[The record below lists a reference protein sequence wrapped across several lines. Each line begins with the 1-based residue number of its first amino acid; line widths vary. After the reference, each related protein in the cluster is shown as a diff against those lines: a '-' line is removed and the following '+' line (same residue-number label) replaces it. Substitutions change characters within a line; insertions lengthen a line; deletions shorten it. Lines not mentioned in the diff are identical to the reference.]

1 MLSSLSSYLVQ
12 HKKVYI
18 PHIGTFEL
26 QYKPAVL
33 QFADRLIYPP
43 STEVLFL
50 SEGNASKEQVHYL
63 GSLLHLDERDAED
76 KLRHFGAHLK
86 RRIEDT
92 AFEWK
97 GFGKLALVDGAIV
110 FESTPSNALKP
121 VAAHKIIRENAHHDV
136 LVGERELHSSD
147 VSYINE
153 STKPGRSYVD
163 VGRLDLGL
171 LRLHLLFITWCNM
184 VSSSASG
191 LQQKTF
197 SYQQEFSTV
206 TPSPPNPL
214 YFSIMMDTVHYSN
227 CPVCLSKEI
236 NPFDGKGLYGEKRSS
251 VSGTVSQHTSVHRR
265 TFPASHRRAILQSAE
280 YISHSDTD
288 K

>member
-12 HKKVYI
+12 HKKVHI

-26 QYKPAVL
+26 LYKPAVL

-63 GSLLHLDERDAED
+63 GSLLHLDERDAEE

-153 STKPGRSYVD
+153 STKPGRSYATLA
-163 VGRLDLGL
+163 GWIL
-171 LRLHLLFITWCNM
+171 LLLALAFVIYNL
-184 VSSSASG
+184 VQHGFHPFASG
-191 LQQKTF
+191 LQQKPF
-197 SYQQEFSTV
+197 SYQQEV
-206 TPSPPNPL
+206 QPGVPSPHTTL
-214 YFSIMMDTVHYSN
+214 LFS
-227 CPVCLSKEI
+227 L
-236 NPFDGKGLYGEKRSS
+236 L
-251 VSGTVSQHTSVHRR
+251 
-265 TFPASHRRAILQSAE
+265 
-280 YISHSDTD
+280 
-288 K
+288 